1 MSKLN
6 APLQMIQ
13 LHLPLMSGHV
23 KAAVLPRFPI
33 SGISFILGDDLAGGN
48 VFPLPEV
55 FNNLI
60 SVAPACCPASDSVD
74 VSVPNVFPVCAITRA
89 QACKVGKAVDLSESF
104 MATLD
109 EGEPSFS
116 VSPHY

>member
-1 MSKLN
+1 
-6 APLQMIQ
+6 MIQ

-60 SVAPACCPASDSVD
+60 
-74 VSVPNVFPVCAITRA
+74 
-89 QACKVGKAVDLSESF
+89 
-104 MATLD
+104 
-109 EGEPSFS
+109 
-116 VSPHY
+116 